1 MSDDSISRRAAVDKL
16 KERLIETALNNVG
29 IMRNVDEV
37 LVDVAEER
45 LENWFDE
52 VPSAHPVAKDI
63 NVPVKDCISRQ
74 EALDALGEEPLVWT
88 DSEGEIAERS
98 QWRMDVA
105 AIKAVTPVDAVP
117 VVHGKWIHDG
127 YDIPHGVDWMHC
139 SVCGQREPY
148 VPAAM
153 TNYCTNCGARM
164 DKKDGDGNEQDRV
177 SG

>member
-1 MSDDSISRRAAVDKL
+1 MDEQKRRYTFGNDEFSLEAAYHDCKLVFDGITDDDSFKEADTGLILYYANEIIYALHEALDKD
-16 KERLIETALNNVG
+16 TNVLS
-29 IMRNVDEV
+29 N
-37 LVDVAEER
+37 
-45 LENWFDE
+45 
-52 VPSAHPVAKDI
+52 
-63 NVPVKDCISRQ
+63 DCISRQ

-164 DKKDGDGNEQDRV
+164 DEKDGDGNE
-177 SG
+177 